1 MYNKDALFQ
10 YLENRGLK
18 KPVIEELYKIHSL
31 EKKSI
36 KVRKSESLTNE
47 DILKVIQLEEN
58 LLKELQR

>member
-47 DILKVIQLEEN
+47 DILKVI
-58 LLKELQR
+58 